1 MDKSV
6 KKWLKV
12 EAGFPKTWAV
22 TMLFSGHTYR
32 SLDAKGRLVLPA
44 SIRDVL
50 LDSSPDG
57 RFVLT
62 TYDGCIV
69 GFPEPEW
76 RIFAEKFGRIPNP
89 SRQMRDF
96 RRLVLGGA
104 EVMEPDHLGR
114 VRIPRGQMEYAGIER
129 EVVIVGQ
136 ATRFEIWAQ
145 EAFKALIAQ
154 DFNDVTNELAASGI
168 ELGL

>member
-1 MDKSV
+1 
-6 KKWLKV
+6 
-12 EAGFPKTWAV
+12 
-22 TMLFSGHTYR
+22 MLFSGHTYR
-32 SLDAKGRLVLPA
+32 NLDAKGRLVLPA

-50 LDSSPDG
+50 LARSPDG

-76 RIFAEKFGRIPNP
+76 RTFAEKFGRVPNP

-104 EVMEPDHLGR
+104 EVMELDPLGR
-114 VRIPRGQMEYAGIER
+114 VRIPRGQMEYAGLER
-129 EVVIVGQ
+129 EAVIVGQ

-145 EAFKALIAQ
+145 DAFKTLIGQ
-154 DFNDVTNELAASGI
+154 NFDNVTTELAASGI